1 MVVLNKKAKA
11 ILAVLIFVLLAV
23 TGILIERY
31 EKDAFIKETV
41 AEDEAKYTSLSP
53 GEIDGKININSATEE
68 ELTKLNG
75 IGDSMAKRIIDYRTN
90 NGPFMTIEEIM
101 KVSGIS
107 EKKFE
112 VIREDICAE

>member
-11 ILAVLIFVLLAV
+11 ILAVLIFILLV
-23 TGILIERY
+23 TVGILIERY

-41 AEDEAKYTSLSP
+41 ATDDAKYTSLSP
-53 GEIDGKININSATEE
+53 GEIDGKININSATVE
-68 ELTKLNG
+68 ELNELNG
-75 IGDSMAKRIIDYRTN
+75 IGEAMAQRIIDYRTE
-90 NGPFMTIEEIM
+90 NGPFLTIEEIM

-112 VIREDICAE
+112 AIQGDICAE